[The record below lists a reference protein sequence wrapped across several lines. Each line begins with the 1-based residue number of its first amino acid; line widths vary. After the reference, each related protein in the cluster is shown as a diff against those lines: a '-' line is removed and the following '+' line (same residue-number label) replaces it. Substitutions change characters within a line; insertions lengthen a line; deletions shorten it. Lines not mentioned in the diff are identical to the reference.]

1 MNGVP
6 IAYND
11 YDTVLH
17 RRDPRVKLL
26 VFLSLV
32 IFLYIAPTWQ
42 WMLAMAVIGLGFA
55 ATARV
60 QPKWLLLLFAL
71 QIPNILGI
79 FAFPAIERLLA
90 GQPAF
95 DGSFDFGL
103 KLGLSW
109 PAALFLSVSLFTTMK
124 TTEITDG
131 LRGLGV
137 PEFVCFTFE
146 YAFLLLYTVLN
157 DIIRI
162 VDGMKMK
169 GVPIESKNPI
179 KLARNLTKL
188 GVPAIIAVFRRSN
201 TMMAVLKMRGYPLD
215 DLQKSRTPFKFDG
228 GDAALLGGAI
238 AVLVITAG
246 VKFGVWPVPILPA
259 SS

>member
-6 IAYND
+6 IVYND

-26 VFLSLV
+26 VFFSLV
-32 IFLYIAPTWQ
+32 LFLYIAPTWQ
-42 WMLAMAVIGLGFA
+42 WMVAMAVIGLGFA

-79 FAFPAIERLLA
+79 FAFPAIERVLA

-95 DGSFDFGL
+95 AGSFDFGL
-103 KLGLSW
+103 KLGFSW

-124 TTEITDG
+124 TTELTDG

-162 VDGMKMK
+162 ADGMKMK
-169 GVPIESKNPI
+169 GVTIESKNPVT
-179 KLARNLTKL
+179 LARNLPKL

-201 TMMAVLKMRGYPLD
+201 TIMAVLKMRGYPLD
-215 DLQKSRTPFKFDG
+215 DLRESRTRFTFDI

-238 AVLVITAG
+238 AVLVVTAG
-246 VKFGVWPVPILPA
+246 VKFGFWHVPVLPA

>member
-6 IAYND
+6 VVYND

-26 VFLSLV
+26 VFLALV
-32 IFLYIAPTWQ
+32 IYLYIAPTWQ

-79 FAFPAIERLLA
+79 FAFPAIERILV

-95 DGSFDFGL
+95 AGSFDFGL

-109 PAALFLSVSLFTTMK
+109 PAALFLSISLFTTMK

-131 LRGLGV
+131 LRGLHV

-157 DIIRI
+157 DIFRI
-162 VDGMKMK
+162 ADGMKMK
-169 GVPIESKNPI
+169 GVPIESKNPLT
-179 KLARNLTKL
+179 LARNLPKL

-215 DLQKSRTPFKFDG
+215 NLQESRTRFKFDT
-228 GDAALLGGAI
+228 GDAALLCGAI
-238 AVLVITAG
+238 AVLVVT
-246 VKFGVWPVPILPA
+246 VSVRFGFWSLRTLPLLW
-259 SS
+259 